1 MEILTPFIVTQACIF
16 TSCRST
22 PIRIGASKLTG
33 TLLYRSPEGDPAASV
48 HVLFPI
54 IIGARFL
61 DQ

>member
-16 TSCRST
+16 TSCRSIKPSGMT
-22 PIRIGASKLTG
+22 STLTG
-33 TLLYRSPEGDPAASV
+33 TLPYHLVRSAASV
-48 HVLFPI
+48 RALFPI

>member
-22 PIRIGASKLTG
+22 NPFGMASALTG
-33 TLLYRSPEGDPAASV
+33 TLPYHVKTSAVSV
-48 HVLFPI
+48 RTLFPI
-54 IIGARFL
+54 IIGTGFL